1 MTHES
6 LLSYSLRSRILAG
19 RRGKIEAKVT
29 DIPFLFADIAE
40 VNIFFA
46 ALILYVVARL
56 LPAWYSLAF
65 LSRLTRFT
73 LVGECR
79 LCY

>member
-40 VNIFFA
+40 VNIF
-46 ALILYVVARL
+46 
-56 LPAWYSLAF
+56 SLRSF
-65 LSRLTRFT
+65 CISSHGSSLRGIRWHFSH
-73 LVGECR
+73 V
-79 LCY
+79 